1 MASHFIQTGRYFLG
15 MAFFLISSDG
25 LQPLDSSHGFHSP
38 SSMILSE
45 VFGSAAALLSTGA
58 FIPQVLKTWQSKK
71 AEDVSYVLLVAFCS
85 GCFCWIIYGYMTK
98 AYAVLIAN
106 SITFTLNLLILAMKF
121 VFERTIREETL

>member
-1 MASHFIQTGRYFLG
+1 MGGGGQPVDSLH
-15 MAFFLISSDG
+15 G
-25 LQPLDSSHGFHSP
+25 LSCQR
-38 SSMILSE
+38 SMILSE

-106 SITFTLNLLILAMKF
+106 LITFSLNLLILAMKF
-121 VFERTIREETL
+121 VFEKASGDKTF

>member
-1 MASHFIQTGRYFLG
+1 MGCKS
-15 MAFFLISSDG
+15 
-25 LQPLDSSHGFHSP
+25 LDLSHGFHSP

-106 SITFTLNLLILAMKF
+106 SITFTLNLLILSMKF
-121 VFERTIREETL
+121 VFERTISE

>member
-1 MASHFIQTGRYFLG
+1 
-15 MAFFLISSDG
+15 
-25 LQPLDSSHGFHSP
+25 
-38 SSMILSE
+38 MILSE
-45 VFGSAAALLSTGA
+45 IFGSAAAMLSTGA

-121 VFERTIREETL
+121 VFERTIREETLWD